1 MSSVGMTIE
10 IKGKLFD
17 IGADKRLRDAMNQG
31 ILRMAFVT
39 EGRVKGQLYKPGNFP
54 QSRHGMDQGHLRRS
68 VEGELVKDLKAQVD
82 AGSLRQGAN
91 VVYASWIE
99 GTSARNKT
107 TSFEGYHM
115 FRNAFKKMEAE
126 EKDKYFAKP
135 IRKALV

>member
-17 IGADKRLRDAMNQG
+17 IGASKRLRDAMNQG

-39 EGRVKGQLYKPGNFP
+39 EGRVKRQLYKG
-54 QSRHGMDQGHLRRS
+54 HGFDEGHLRRS
-68 VEGELVKDLKAQVD
+68 VEGELVKDLTAQVD

-107 TSFEGYHM
+107 TSFKGYQM
-115 FRNAFKKMEAE
+115 FQNAFKKLESE
-126 EKDKYFAKP
+126 EKDKYFAEP